1 MNHWSNAV
9 ITQQGLSL
17 QSKLIAGT
25 LLNITKVEIGSGTV
39 TPGLLMKQTMVTNP
53 KVVLKQVAAITYP
66 ELGKCAVKI
75 NINNDNISTGFT
87 AMQIGFY
94 ANDPDDGE
102 ILYFIAQAEVS
113 TGTIIPSKNEMAGYS
128 AEWTIYFQYGQA
140 DSVNVTVDPANTIT
154 QEELEGYVKEKLRG
168 YVAVVEKGAAGGVA
182 TLDDAGKV
190 PKEQLPALDF
200 VPTSDKGK
208 PNGVATLD
216 NTGKVP
222 AEQMINA
229 FDALAMQK
237 GNKTTDELVT
247 GPDGKD
253 TWTSVVTSAS
263 GEELARKV
271 DEEGT
276 QPDGKAMWT
285 TTITIAGQAPIVITD
300 KETADG
306 WIREVR

>member
-200 VPTSDKGK
+200 VPTSEKGK

-222 AEQMINA
+222 PEQMINA
-229 FDALAMQK
+229 FDALAMQP
-237 GNKTTDELVT
+237 GNRTTDTLT
-247 GPDGKD
+247 TQDGLD
-253 TWTSVVTSAS
+253 TWTSVITDAS
-263 GEELARKV
+263 GHEVARKV
-271 DEEGT
+271 DVEGV
-276 QPDGKAMWT
+276 QSDGKAMWT
-285 TTITIAGQAPIVITD
+285 STITIGDKSITITD
-300 KETADG
+300 TETATG
-306 WIREVR
+306 WVREVK

>member
-200 VPTSDKGK
+200 VPTSEKGK

-222 AEQMINA
+222 PEQMINA
-229 FDALAMQK
+229 FDALAMQP
-237 GNKTTDELVT
+237 GNRTTDTLT
-247 GPDGKD
+247 TQDGLD
-253 TWTSVVTSAS
+253 TWTSVITDAS
-263 GEELARKV
+263 GNEVARKV
-271 DEEGT
+271 DVESRNGSF
-276 QPDGKAMWT
+276 AVWT
-285 TTITIAGQAPIVITD
+285 STITIGD
-300 KETADG
+300 KVVTVVDTETATG
-306 WIREVR
+306 WTREVE

>member
-200 VPTSDKGK
+200 VPTSEKGK

-222 AEQMINA
+222 PEQMINA
-229 FDALAMQK
+229 FDALAMQP
-237 GNKTTDELVT
+237 GNRTTDTLT
-247 GPDGKD
+247 TQDGLD
-253 TWTSVVTSAS
+253 TWTSVITDAS
-263 GEELARKV
+263 GHEVARKV
-271 DEEGT
+271 DVESRNGSF
-276 QPDGKAMWT
+276 AVWT
-285 TTITIAGQAPIVITD
+285 STITIGD
-300 KETADG
+300 KVVTIIDTETRNG
-306 WIREVR
+306 WQREVK